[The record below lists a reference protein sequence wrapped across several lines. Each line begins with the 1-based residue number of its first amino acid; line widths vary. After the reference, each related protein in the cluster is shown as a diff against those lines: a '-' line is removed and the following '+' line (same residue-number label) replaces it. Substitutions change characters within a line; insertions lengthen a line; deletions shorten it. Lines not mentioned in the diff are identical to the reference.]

1 MKGWSDIQLQVP
13 HSKLGKLVVATKE
26 EQIAKLKGF
35 AATGA
40 KNGMTDLQWLD
51 AKTAM
56 DMEPE
61 LYCVAALW
69 SPSTG
74 IIDSHR

>member
-1 MKGWSDIQLQVP
+1 MLMLKVN
-13 HSKLGKLVVATKE
+13 HSKVGKLLVATTQN
-26 EQIAKLKGF
+26 QIPKLKSF

-56 DMEPE
+56 DMEPA
-61 LYCVAALW
+61 LHCVAAML

-74 IIDSHR
+74 IIDSHG